1 MRERVQRAALDHQ
14 SKIKREREREFHTK
28 REKNAQSFITS
39 PLTSSCCC
47 PGLIL
52 EDLCLVAFA
61 SVSRRVP
68 TTRIG
73 VNNREFF
80 ASFFPKS
87 YATKK
92 AENEKSG
99 DESDEELWFCR
110 RRRRAKK
117 RLKVVFVVVVVVVFV
132 VVFVVVCFKERGERK
147 RSVDFGLFGGF
158 ANDAQQLRRCWWSFF
173 SSSRRRFEDFGDNDD
188 FTKKILRE
196 RPDD

>member
-1 MRERVQRAALDHQ
+1 M
-14 SKIKREREREFHTK
+14 
-28 REKNAQSFITS
+28 
-39 PLTSSCCC
+39 
-47 PGLIL
+47 
-52 EDLCLVAFA
+52 
-61 SVSRRVP
+61 SRRVP

-80 ASFFPKS
+80 GPFSPKS

-110 RRRRAKK
+110 RRRAKK
-117 RLKVVFVVVVVVVFV
+117 RLKVVFVVFVVVVFV
-132 VVFVVVCFKERGERK
+132 VFVVVVCFKERRERK

-158 ANDAQQLRRCWWSFF
+158 ANDAQQLRRCWWWCWWSFF